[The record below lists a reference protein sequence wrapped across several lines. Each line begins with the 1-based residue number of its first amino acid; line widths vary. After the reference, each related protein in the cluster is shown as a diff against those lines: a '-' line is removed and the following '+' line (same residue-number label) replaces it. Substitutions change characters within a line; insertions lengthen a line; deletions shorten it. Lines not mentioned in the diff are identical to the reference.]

1 MSRLVLATGN
11 PDKVREIE
19 DIFQPLGLTVLA
31 VTRLVPGWSVEE
43 TADTLAGNALLKA
56 RDACAVTG
64 EATLADD
71 TGLFVDALGGAPGVR
86 SSRFAGPDATYAD
99 NVRAL
104 LEALRDVPE
113 PRRGARFRTAVA
125 LVEPGGEE
133 RTFEGELEGR
143 ILDAPRGTEGF
154 GYDPVFLVRGE
165 GQTLAEMPLARKNA
179 LSHRA
184 RAFRTAA
191 AYLRARPGSSA
202 RPGRS
207 PIPGV

>member
-19 DIFQPLGLTVLA
+19 DIFQPLGLTVMA

-191 AYLRARPGSSA
+191 AYLRAGPGSSA

>member
-19 DIFQPLGLTVLA
+19 DIFQPLGLTVMA

-191 AYLRARPGSSA
+191 AYLRAWPGSSA

>member
-19 DIFQPLGLTVLA
+19 DIFQPLGLTLLE

-43 TADTLAGNALLKA
+43 TADTLAGNALQKA
-56 RDACAVTG
+56 RDASAVTG

-104 LEALRDVPE
+104 LEALRDVSE

-125 LVEPGGEE
+125 LVQPGGEE
-133 RTFEGELEGR
+133 RIFEGELEGR
-143 ILDAPRGTEGF
+143 ILDAPRGAGGF

-165 GQTLAEMPLARKNA
+165 GQTLAEIPLARKNA

-184 RAFRTAA
+184 RAFRAAA
-191 AYLRARPGSSA
+191 AYLRARPGSSS